1 MPDISFQCP
10 GCNGSLNVP
19 GEMASQLMECPSC
32 KQTIEVPVRSRG
44 QTPDSGSFAVNASEE
59 ESVFFQSG
67 GIMVTNARFVVGAK
81 TFAMRGITSVEV
93 VESDEVAERQPGN
106 VLPPAITGAGLVIIV
121 VGLLCWLLYDFS
133 FWVAVGAGIVG
144 TFMIIVAASLATQLK
159 RAFKIVLKTAGGEVT
174 AYQSFDRGHISQIIR
189 ALNDSIISHG

>member
-1 MPDISFQCP
+1 
-10 GCNGSLNVP
+10 
-19 GEMASQLMECPSC
+19 MASQLMECPSC
-32 KQTIEVPVRSRG
+32 KQTIEVPVRSRS
-44 QTPDSGSFAVNASEE
+44 QTPDSGSFAVSASGD

-67 GIMVTNARFVVGAK
+67 DIIVTNARFVVGAK

-106 VLPPAITGAGLVIIV
+106 AWPPAITGAGLVIIV
-121 VGLLCWLLYDFS
+121 VGLLFWLLFDFS

-144 TFMIIVAASLATQLK
+144 ILMIIVSASLATQLK